1 MNSSVTF
8 KLLYTF
14 IVWLYYS
21 NVPKIIG
28 HKYLRDTSKCECDT
42 PIAPSGGRASVQIE
56 KSDSLKRI
64 GVGFIQINCSYPTYI
79 NMRNKNKHENRQFCQ

>member
-28 HKYLRDTSKCECDT
+28 HKYLRDTYECDT

-56 KSDSLKRI
+56 KSDSLK
-64 GVGFIQINCSYPTYI
+64 VGFIQINCSYPTYI